1 MEIFS
6 DPQKIPGSLET
17 LLAESFFGTGY
28 IVLFISCLPFE
39 IMNESLSF
47 GLKTELFLKGK
58 DNENTKFRLHLCS
71 LCFFLFLCRKSSPL
85 YLCFA
90 ISISLGSNKRD

>member
-39 IMNESLSF
+39 IMNESLTF
-47 GLKTELFLKGK
+47 GLGDDF
-58 DNENTKFRLHLCS
+58 
-71 LCFFLFLCRKSSPL
+71 
-85 YLCFA
+85 
-90 ISISLGSNKRD
+90 I

>member
-39 IMNESLSF
+39 IMNESLSL
-47 GLKTELFLKGK
+47 GLG
-58 DNENTKFRLHLCS
+58 DDYS
-71 LCFFLFLCRKSSPL
+71 LFFLLNQL
-85 YLCFA
+85 YELA
-90 ISISLGSNKRD
+90 L

>member
-47 GLKTELFLKGK
+47 
-58 DNENTKFRLHLCS
+58 
-71 LCFFLFLCRKSSPL
+71 
-85 YLCFA
+85 A
-90 ISISLGSNKRD
+90 LGDDFI

>member
-6 DPQKIPGSLET
+6 DPQKIPGSLKLET

-47 GLKTELFLKGK
+47 GLGDDF
-58 DNENTKFRLHLCS
+58 
-71 LCFFLFLCRKSSPL
+71 
-85 YLCFA
+85 
-90 ISISLGSNKRD
+90 I

>member
-6 DPQKIPGSLET
+6 DPQKIPGSLEA

-28 IVLFISCLPFE
+28 IVLFISYLPFE

-47 GLKTELFLKGK
+47 
-58 DNENTKFRLHLCS
+58 
-71 LCFFLFLCRKSSPL
+71 
-85 YLCFA
+85 A
-90 ISISLGSNKRD
+90 LGDDFI

>member
-47 GLKTELFLKGK
+47 GFG
-58 DNENTKFRLHLCS
+58 RWLHLAAYS
-71 LCFFLFLCRKSSPL
+71 LFFLLNQL
-85 YLCFA
+85 YELA
-90 ISISLGSNKRD
+90 L

>member
-6 DPQKIPGSLET
+6 DPQKILGSLET

-47 GLKTELFLKGK
+47 GLGA
-58 DNENTKFRLHLCS
+58 RWLHLAAYS
-71 LCFFLFLCRKSSPL
+71 LFFLLNQL
-85 YLCFA
+85 YELA
-90 ISISLGSNKRD
+90 L

>member
-28 IVLFISCLPFE
+28 IVLLISRLQFE

-47 GLKTELFLKGK
+47 GFGK
-58 DNENTKFRLHLCS
+58 
-71 LCFFLFLCRKSSPL
+71 
-85 YLCFA
+85 
-90 ISISLGSNKRD
+90 